1 MVYRCFTL
9 VALLAAS
16 TPAWAEPR
24 GGEAAVD
31 ALFQEIADPA
41 GPGCA
46 MSVTQNGDA
55 VFESAFGLAN
65 LEQPSPIRMDTIFE
79 AGSVS
84 KQFTAAAIAVL
95 VARGQVSLDDDI
107 RRYLPEMPDYGA
119 PISVRML
126 LTHTSGIRN
135 WDDLVELAGRPRED
149 ATGFSQADAF
159 AIIARQR
166 GLNFPSGSEYLY
178 SNSNYVLAALIVERV
193 SGKSFAT
200 FSHDELFAPL
210 GMSRTAWREDYT
222 RVVPGRAEAYTPGDD
237 GVLHIDMPGENVIG
251 PGGLLTTVGDL
262 QRWNAFLEHPTRASR
277 AWVRVLTTTRGAL
290 ADGTAIAYGL
300 GLESEDIAGNS
311 VSSHAGATAGYRAYL
326 ARSEAQHVSV
336 ALLCSA
342 GAINTEDVGPQVA
355 SLFLPEQSARA
366 GESAQRVSV
375 APAADVAGRYRNM
388 RTGALVTVA
397 LDEAGLHFNGGPA
410 FAGVTADRFV
420 NGAGTRSAVVHRSTQ
435 GAIETVSLTRV
446 GNSTVELAPVAA
458 WTPSAEALAA
468 FVGAY
473 YSDDVQT
480 TWTVAFDG
488 ADLRARGPRGET
500 FLLDPI
506 YENAFA
512 GRDAYWTLVFQRGA
526 GGAVTGIEL
535 TKTRTRGV
543 RFERRG

>member
-1 MVYRCFTL
+1 MDYGRFTL
-9 VALLAAS
+9 IALLAAS

-24 GGEAAVD
+24 GGEAAVA
-31 ALFQEIADPA
+31 ALFQDIADPA

-46 MSVTQNGDA
+46 ASVTQNGA
-55 VFESAFGLAN
+55 LAYEHVFGLAN
-65 LEQPSPIRMDTIFE
+65 LEQPSAIRADTIFE

-95 VARGQVSLDDDI
+95 VARGQMSLDDDI
-107 RRYLPEMPDYGA
+107 RRYLAEMPDYGA

-149 ATGFSQADAF
+149 ASGFSQTDAF

-166 GLNFPSGSEYLY
+166 GLNFPAGSEYLY

-193 SGKSFAT
+193 SGKSFAA

-210 GMSRTAWREDYT
+210 GMSRTSWREDYT

-251 PGGLLTTVGDL
+251 PGGLLTTIGDL
-262 QRWNAFLEHPTRASR
+262 QRWNAFLEHPTRAGR
-277 AWVRVLTTTRGAL
+277 AWTRVLTTTRGAL
-290 ADGTAIAYGL
+290 ADGTAIAYGM
-300 GLESEDIAGNS
+300 GLESGDIAGNP

-336 ALLCSA
+336 ALLCNA
-342 GAINTEDVGPQVA
+342 GAINTEDVGPQFA
-355 SLFLPEQSARA
+355 ALFLREQHERA
-366 GESAQRVSV
+366 SQSESRPVIV
-375 APAADVAGRYRNM
+375 AAVDVAGRYRNVG
-388 RTGALVTVA
+388 TGALVTVTQ
-397 LDEAGLHFNGGPA
+397 DEAGIHFNGGSA
-410 FAGVTADRFV
+410 FASVAVDRFV
-420 NGAGTRSAVVHRSTQ
+420 NGAGTRNAVVRRSAQ
-435 GAIETVSLTRV
+435 GAIVSVALTRV

-458 WTPSAEALAA
+458 WAPGADALAA

-473 YSDDVQT
+473 YSDDVQAV
-480 TWTVAFDG
+480 WTVAFDG
-488 ADLRARGPRGET
+488 EVLRARGPRGET
-500 FLLDPI
+500 FLLDPL
-506 YENAFA
+506 YEDVFA
-512 GRDAYWTLVFQRGA
+512 GRDAYWTFVFERGA
-526 GGAVTGIEL
+526 DGAVTGIAL

-543 RFERRG
+543 RFERRR